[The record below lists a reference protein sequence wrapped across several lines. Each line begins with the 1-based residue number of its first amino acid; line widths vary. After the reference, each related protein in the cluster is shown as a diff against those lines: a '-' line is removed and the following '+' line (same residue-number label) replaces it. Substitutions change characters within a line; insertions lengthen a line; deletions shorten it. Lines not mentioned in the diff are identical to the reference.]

1 MDTRVGTYVGV
12 QTDMTCTPNSL
23 PLKVTV
29 DSQAVWPPVSRYGFR
44 IEDTGHMYIIRTPSH
59 IQIQWLHSSGLM
71 ILEASK
77 ASKAQGRGLCG
88 EVGPSWGRAVL
99 PWFLAGTR
107 KVPLDQDIFRQGV
120 RQEVGPTELPVQEG
134 LMSVWG

>member
-1 MDTRVGTYVGV
+1 MV
-12 QTDMTCTPNSL
+12 QTDMSHARNSS
-23 PLKVTV
+23 PFKVTV

-77 ASKAQGRGLCG
+77 TSKAQGRGLCG

-99 PWFLAGTR
+99 PWLLSGTR
-107 KVPLDQDIFRQGV
+107 KVPLYQDKLGQGI
-120 RQEVGPTELPVQEG
+120 RPEVGPTELPVWEG
-134 LMSVWG
+134 LMSLSGAEAVSRE